1 MAVREGIHERIQE
14 EIYHEDKE
22 RETQAEEML
31 DRLPEWNEVEDLI
44 WEDGDIFSEGVRL
57 EKRMRD
63 EISQGWRKWRKE
75 DDIRAEK
82 QDHSPTLSRSLR
94 NPE

>member
-31 DRLPEWNEVEDLI
+31 DRLPEWNFYPCIVNLI
-44 WEDGDIFSEGVRL
+44 PF
-57 EKRMRD
+57 
-63 EISQGWRKWRKE
+63 
-75 DDIRAEK
+75 
-82 QDHSPTLSRSLR
+82 
-94 NPE
+94 